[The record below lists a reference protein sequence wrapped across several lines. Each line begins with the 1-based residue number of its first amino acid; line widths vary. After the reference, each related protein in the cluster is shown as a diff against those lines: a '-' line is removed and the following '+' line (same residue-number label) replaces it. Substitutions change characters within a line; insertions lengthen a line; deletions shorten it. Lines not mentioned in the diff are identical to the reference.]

1 MKFAVIGCGSIGL
14 RHITNLLQM
23 GHQVI
28 AYNRGKSRRSIA
40 EQRFGILT
48 YACLDTMLDTNT
60 IDAVIICTPNSIH
73 KDNLASVVERSL
85 HFFVEK
91 PLATDLD
98 GLDELEINIEKK
110 GLISHVGTNM
120 RFHFGPKKIKEYLDA
135 GEIGR
140 PLWANF
146 WAGMYLPD
154 WHPEENHRD
163 MYSASK
169 KLGGGAILD
178 FIHEI
183 DLIYWIFDEPDRLAA
198 MAVNS
203 DWLDIETEDIV
214 DAIFGYKNG
223 MQVNLHMDYLQRP
236 FQRGIHIV
244 GDKGSVRWDLTE
256 ESVQLIN
263 HDSQEKKILK
273 YPRGYTKNDMY
284 MAQMEYFIQC
294 VQDKTISTSSFGTGR
309 TALNIALNVKKSV
322 VSNEF
327 IKRRSI

>member
-1 MKFAVIGCGSIGL
+1 MQFAIVGCGSIGS
-14 RHITNLLQM
+14 RHISNLLQL
-23 GHQVI
+23 GHQVV
-28 AYNRGKSRRSIA
+28 AYNRGQKRRNA
-40 EQRFGILT
+40 VEQQFGIPT
-48 YACLDTMLDTNT
+48 YDCLDSMLDLNNL
-60 IDAVIICTPNSIH
+60 DAVVICSPNSIH
-73 KDNLASVVERSL
+73 SENLALIIGRGL

-91 PLATDLD
+91 PLAVALD
-98 GLDELEINIEKK
+98 GLDELEIDVAEK
-110 GLISHVGTNM
+110 GLISHVGANM
-120 RFHFGPKKIKEYLDA
+120 RFHFGPRTIKEKLDA
-135 GEIGR
+135 GFIGR

-146 WAGMYLPD
+146 WGGMYLPD
-154 WHPEENHRD
+154 WHPTENYRD

-183 DLIYWIFDEPDRLAA
+183 DLISWMFGEPDIVAA

-203 DWLDIETEDIV
+203 DWLDIETEAIV

-236 FQRGIHIV
+236 FQRGVHIV
-244 GDKGSVRWDLTE
+244 GDKGSVRWDLRE

-273 YPRGYTKNDMY
+273 YPLGYTKNDMY
-284 MAQMEYFIQC
+284 IAQMEYFIQC
-294 VQDKTISTSSFGTGR
+294 VQDKTISTSSFGAGK

>member
-1 MKFAVIGCGSIGL
+1 MQFAIVGCGSIGS
-14 RHITNLLQM
+14 RHISNLLQL
-23 GHQVI
+23 GHQVV
-28 AYNRGKSRRSIA
+28 AYNRGQKRRNA
-40 EQRFGILT
+40 VGQQFGIPT
-48 YACLDTMLDTNT
+48 YDCLDSMLDLNNL
-60 IDAVIICTPNSIH
+60 DAVVICSPNSIH
-73 KDNLASVVERSL
+73 SENLALIISRGL

-91 PLATDLD
+91 PLAVALD
-98 GLDELEINIEKK
+98 GLDELEIDVAEK
-110 GLISHVGTNM
+110 GLISHVGANM
-120 RFHFGPKKIKEYLDA
+120 RFHFGPRTIKEKLDA
-135 GEIGR
+135 GFIGR

-146 WAGMYLPD
+146 WGGMYLPD
-154 WHPEENHRD
+154 WHPTENYRD

-183 DLIYWIFDEPDRLAA
+183 DLISWMFGEPDIVAA

-203 DWLDIETEDIV
+203 DWLDIETEAIV

-236 FQRGIHIV
+236 FQRGVHIV
-244 GDKGSVRWDLTE
+244 GDKGSVRWDLRE

-273 YPRGYTKNDMY
+273 YPLGYTKNDMY
-284 MAQMEYFIQC
+284 IAQMEYFIQC
-294 VQDKTISTSSFGTGR
+294 VQDKTISTSSFGAGK

>member
-1 MKFAVIGCGSIGL
+1 MQFAIVGCGSIGS
-14 RHITNLLQM
+14 RHIYNLLQL
-23 GHQVI
+23 GHQVV
-28 AYNRGKSRRSIA
+28 AYNRGQKRRNA
-40 EQRFGILT
+40 VEQQFGIPT
-48 YACLDTMLDTNT
+48 YDCLDSMLDLNNL
-60 IDAVIICTPNSIH
+60 DAVVICSPNSIH
-73 KDNLASVVERSL
+73 IENLALIIGRGL
-85 HFFVEK
+85 HFFIEK
-91 PLATDLD
+91 PLAVALD
-98 GLDELEINIEKK
+98 GLDELEIDVAEK

-120 RFHFGPKKIKEYLDA
+120 RFHFGPRTVKEKLDA
-135 GEIGR
+135 SFIGR

-146 WAGMYLPD
+146 WGGMYLPD
-154 WHPEENHRD
+154 WHPTENYRD

-183 DLIYWIFDEPDRLAA
+183 DLISWMFGEPDLLAA

-244 GDKGSVRWDLTE
+244 GDKGSIRWDLIE

-273 YPRGYTKNDMY
+273 YPLGYTKNDMY
-284 MAQMEYFIQC
+284 IAQMEYFIQC
-294 VQDKTISTSSFGTGR
+294 VQDKTISTSSFGEGK
-309 TALNIALNVKKSV
+309 TALNIALNLKKSA

-327 IKRRSI
+327 IKR